1 VELGFEGHRWFDL
14 RRWNLNGDPKY
25 LYKTAIDFARG
36 ANGKPVNI
44 QERVVVTRVV
54 EKKHNWVP
62 FEPAYTKLYE
72 GFPQNPG
79 W

>member
-1 VELGFEGHRWFDL
+1 
-14 RRWNLNGDPKY
+14 
-25 LYKTAIDFARG
+25 
-36 ANGKPVNI
+36 
-44 QERVVVTRVV
+44 VVTRVV